1 MKYQL
6 FQNFFLF
13 FEIYHLSLQKQY
25 ILLVMQT
32 TTTTEQV
39 LLSLPDVDLGFLRAL
54 SKKMGWQMKRQRKSG
69 LEKAL
74 DDVKAGRVYE
84 AKSVDDLLDQLNK

>member
-1 MKYQL
+1 MKNQL

-69 LEKAL
+69 L
-74 DDVKAGRVYE
+74 
-84 AKSVDDLLDQLNK
+84 

>member
-1 MKYQL
+1 MYFYNL
-6 FQNFFLF
+6 LV
-13 FEIYHLSLQKQY
+13 SLQKQY